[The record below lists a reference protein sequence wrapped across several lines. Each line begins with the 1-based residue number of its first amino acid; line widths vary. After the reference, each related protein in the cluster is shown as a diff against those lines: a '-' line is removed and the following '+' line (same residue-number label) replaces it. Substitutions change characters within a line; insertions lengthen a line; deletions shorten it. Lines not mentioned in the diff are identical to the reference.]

1 VLFWLPSRERES
13 NLRRHL
19 QGATTG
25 AAPGAASLLAV
36 VEAAGVTV
44 ATATHDL
51 QPADDVWLPVD
62 AWRRV
67 PLSALPSD
75 HGPDTAHNPNWTAGQ
90 LDLT

>member
-1 VLFWLPSRERES
+1 MQTPLPEGSSPTRLAAGGGPRYPVLFWLPSRERET

-36 VEAAGVTV
+36 VTAAGVTV

-51 QPADDVWLPVD
+51 QPADDVWRPVD
-62 AWRRV
+62 A
-67 PLSALPSD
+67 
-75 HGPDTAHNPNWTAGQ
+75 
-90 LDLT
+90 